1 MNGNTLKRLGVAA
14 LAVVTMMAACGSSG
28 NSAGTGSGA
37 DDAAGANGSGDGA
50 GAPQVAQAGGSPSS
64 STSTSTEEQLRSF
77 ENAFA
82 NVAEELLPVVVEVNV
97 VNMVEVPQSP
107 FEFFFSPRGRDQE
120 QREVPRRGLGSGVI
134 VRQDGNEVYVI
145 TNNHVVQDADRLN
158 VGLSDGRQYE
168 AEMIGGDSRLDLALL
183 RFTSSEDVPVA
194 NFADSNDLRVGD
206 WVVAVGNPFGFESTV
221 TSGIVSALGRTSSM
235 AQAQQ
240 QGANMPT
247 LTDFIQTDAAIN
259 PGNSGGALANL
270 DGDIVGINTW
280 IASQSGGSVGIGFA
294 IPANVAQK
302 AVNDFIQEG
311 EIIYG
316 WLGVSIAEANPSLF
330 ANVRSDL
337 ELGERTG
344 ALILNVYEGSPA
356 GEQGILPGDFVTQV
370 NGEQIDNASQLTRVI
385 GNLRPDE
392 TISLEVIRNGESE
405 RLELTISQRQPE
417 SELEE
422 LSDRLWPGMV
432 VSNLNDSI
440 RQQLDVSTRVDGVVT
455 MQVAGESPAEQANVR
470 QGDVI
475 RSIDGETVESMSEFY
490 RLLNESGDDARLG
503 IWRQGATTEVTL
515 NK

>member
-1 MNGNTLKRLGVAA
+1 MKGNTLKRLGVAA
-14 LAVVTMMAACGSSG
+14 LAVVTMVAACGSNG
-28 NSAGTGSGA
+28 NGSEAGSS
-37 DDAAGANGSGDGA
+37 AGANGAVGNAEGA
-50 GAPQVAQAGGSPSS
+50 QVAQAGGSS
-64 STSTSTEEQLRSF
+64 STSGTSSTQAQLRSF
-77 ENAFA
+77 EDAFA
-82 NVAEELLPVVVEVNV
+82 NVAEDLLPVVVEVNV

-107 FEFFFSPRGRDQE
+107 FEFFFSPRDREQE

-134 VRQDGNEVYVI
+134 VRQDGDTVYVI
-145 TNNHVVQDADRLN
+145 TNNHVVREADQLN

-168 AEMIGGDSRLDLALL
+168 AELVGGDSRLDLALL

-194 NFADSNDLRVGD
+194 SFADSNSLRVGD

-221 TSGIVSALGRTSSM
+221 TSGIISALGRTSSM

-270 DGDIVGINTW
+270 DGEIVGINTW

-302 AVNDFIQEG
+302 AVNDFIEEG

-316 WLGVSIAEANPSLF
+316 WLGVSIAEAKPSLF

-337 ELGERTG
+337 ELGDRGG

-356 GEQGILPGDFVTQV
+356 GEQGLLPGDFVTRI
-370 NGEQIDNASQLTRVI
+370 NGDTIENSSELTRVI
-385 GNLRPDE
+385 GNLTPNE
-392 TISLEVIRNGESE
+392 TIRLQVIRNGDTESFE
-405 RLELTISQRQPE
+405 ITISQREPE
-417 SELEE
+417 SELEQ

-440 RQQLDVSTRVDGVVT
+440 RQQLDMSTRVDGVVT
-455 MQVAGESPAEQANVR
+455 MQVADGSPAAQANVR

-475 RSIDGETVESMSEFY
+475 RSVNGESIDSMSAFY
-490 RLLNESGDDARLG
+490 RLLNESGGNARLS
-503 IWRQGATTEVTL
+503 IWRQGATTESTL
-515 NK
+515 SK